1 MTDDDAVHAR
11 TISPSMTL
19 SSGGAKRFQVVHTTR
34 YRYARPVTFS
44 EHRVI
49 FRPRAGHDIRVLD
62 ESLTVN
68 LPHSV
73 RWIQDALSNSV
84 AFVTLTGA
92 GTLLEFV
99 CRFTIDH
106 LGVRNASLPLEPR
119 GMRLPLQHTP
129 DEWEDLQATMRPHT
143 EDPDGVLAAWAN
155 AFLDRGRDTR
165 EVLARM
171 MDDIRC
177 RFTYRAREAEGTQSP
192 LQTLDLKSGTCR
204 DFAWLMIE
212 ALRRLGVACRFVS
225 GYLYDPA
232 LDAGAGP
239 GLTGAGATHAWLH
252 TYLPGAGWVPYD
264 PTNQLTES
272 HNLIRVA
279 YARHPAQAMPL
290 AGSWYGASGDY
301 LGMEVDVSVR
311 RLALAA

>member
-1 MTDDDAVHAR
+1 MTAKVEAQA
-11 TISPSMTL
+11 L
-19 SSGGAKRFQVVHTTR
+19 SSGGAMRFEVVHTTR
-34 YRYARPVTFS
+34 YRYAKPVTFS
-44 EHRVI
+44 DHRVI

-68 LPHSV
+68 LPHTV
-73 RWIQDALSNSV
+73 RWIQDPLSNSV
-84 AFVTLTGA
+84 AFVTLPGA

-99 CRFTIDH
+99 CRFSIDH
-106 LGVRNASLPLEPR
+106 LGVRNTSLPLEPR

-129 DEWEDLQATMRPHT
+129 DEWVDLQAYMCPHT
-143 EDPDGVLAAWAN
+143 EDPEGVLAAWAN
-155 AFLDRGRDTR
+155 SFLDRSRDTR

-171 MDDIRC
+171 MDDIQS
-177 RFTYRAREAEGTQSP
+177 RFVYQTREAEGTQSP
-192 LQTLDLKSGTCR
+192 LETLNLKGGTCR
-204 DFAWLMIE
+204 DYAWLMIE

-232 LDAGAGP
+232 LDEGAAS
-239 GLTGAGATHAWLH
+239 GLVGAGATHAWLQ

-279 YARHPAQAMPL
+279 YARYPAQAMPL
-290 AGSWYGASGDY
+290 AGSWFGASGDY
-301 LGMEVDVSVR
+301 LGMEVIVSVR
-311 RLALAA
+311 RLAP